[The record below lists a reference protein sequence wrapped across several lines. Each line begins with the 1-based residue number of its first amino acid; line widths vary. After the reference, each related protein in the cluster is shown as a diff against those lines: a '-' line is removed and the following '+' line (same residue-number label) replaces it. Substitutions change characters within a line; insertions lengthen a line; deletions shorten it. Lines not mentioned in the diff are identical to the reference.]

1 MSSIV
6 YWTDKK
12 SGRVYAYSS
21 QSYWDKEKKQ
31 SRSKRVYLG
40 PVDPATGEIIKGK
53 RKAKQQA
60 RKIHEQ
66 TSEDVDNEVIKLL
79 RGDVSDL
86 QAEVSRLNRELEE
99 LKMKHNQMLRA
110 VKVAT
115 SSLSTIPLD

>member
-21 QSYWDKEKKQ
+21 QSYWDKDKKQ

-40 PVDPATGEIIKGK
+40 PVDPESGEIIKGK
-53 RKAKQQA
+53 RKAKQEA

-79 RGDVSDL
+79 REDVSEL
-86 QAEVSRLNRELEE
+86 QEENARLKGELEE
-99 LKMKHNQMLRA
+99 LQGKYNQMLRA
-110 VKVAT
+110 VKHAT
-115 SSLSTIPLD
+115 KFLSEIPLE

>member
-1 MSSIV
+1 MAIIKQKDSRTGITYVYESIS
-6 YWTDKK
+6 T
-12 SGRVYAYSS
+12 
-21 QSYWDKEKKQ
+21 WDKEKKQ